1 MSEQIET
8 FQQNFRNVVENT
20 AYLLDDAKFKQEH
33 GFSFTEYI
41 TKGNSSILPGLKSVS
56 ISFGFAYQTYPKTL
70 IVF

>member
-1 MSEQIET
+1 MSNQIET

-41 TKGNSSILPGLKSVS
+41 TKGNFNILPGLKS
-56 ISFGFAYQTYPKTL
+56 G
-70 IVF
+70 